1 LSIDQIKDIDKNIR
15 LEISE
20 ELGHSRVDVTRYYLG

>member
-1 LSIDQIKDIDKNIR
+1 LSMDQIKEIDREIR